1 MSDFIVLNFD
11 KLTNKLDRCGKMSN
25 NACMTTQEIKQI
37 LEDRGLSISGLA
49 EELGINNDNLG
60 RILAGKR
67 PLTEQLARHIE
78 YVLGVRKSQLM
89 VFNVEL
95 PEGEVQRFVPGW
107 DKLSPEEQR
116 KAALAV
122 ARNVLRELIENG
134 RAALTPEELEELRLK
149 TGGGS
154 ML

>member
-1 MSDFIVLNFD
+1 
-11 KLTNKLDRCGKMSN
+11 
-25 NACMTTQEIKQI
+25 MTSQEIKEI
-37 LEDRGLSISGLA
+37 MAARGLGQKELA
-49 EELGINNDNLG
+49 DELGINAGSLCQ
-60 RILAGKR
+60 ILAGKR

-78 YVLGVRKSQLM
+78 YVLGVRKNQLM

-122 ARNVLRELIENG
+122 ARNVLRELIETG